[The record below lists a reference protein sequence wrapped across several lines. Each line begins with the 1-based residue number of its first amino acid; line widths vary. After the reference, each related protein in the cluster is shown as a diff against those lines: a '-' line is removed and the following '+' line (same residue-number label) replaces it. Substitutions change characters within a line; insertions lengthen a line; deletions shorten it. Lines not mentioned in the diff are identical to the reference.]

1 MCQRLTHSDIKIASC
16 TSQLPAGFWSCLM
29 LHKFT
34 SANKV
39 ACSLFL
45 FLSSFLFLSVL
56 MFFILECVCVCVCM
70 IFYIMCV
77 QIGVYTVA

>member
-1 MCQRLTHSDIKIASC
+1 
-16 TSQLPAGFWSCLM
+16 
-29 LHKFT
+29 
-34 SANKV
+34 
-39 ACSLFL
+39 
-45 FLSSFLFLSVL
+45 